1 MESNMSRGKNKKT
14 AQAEKI
20 LLVLLDGH
28 EAPIGEIETL
38 LSTHIVFNRFS
49 AYLWDLKQIGAEIKR
64 NRVGR
69 KIVSYQLI
77 NTEVM
82 QAYAQERGLIPPPA
96 VTLTASDLMVAAG

>member
-1 MESNMSRGKNKKT
+1 MARGKNKKT

-28 EAPIGEIETL
+28 EAPIAELETL
-38 LSTHIVFNRFS
+38 LTSHIVMNRFS
-49 AYLWDLKQIGAEIKR
+49 AYLWDLKQIGAEIRR

-77 NTEVM
+77 NVDAM
-82 QAYAQERGLIPPPA
+82 KAYAQERGLIAPPA
-96 VTLTASDLMVAAG
+96 VALTASDLMVAAG